1 MMDGGNGMEE
11 QGGKGSSKM
20 GGKERRKVE
29 SLGWLTESSVMP
41 RKQRAIAGVGASS
54 IVELRAELYKTQE
67 DVKKAKEGG
76 ADVDVLR
83 SRKKIG
89 VPEKK
94 NAGVEERAAKDA
106 LHLKA
111 VEDGKDV
118 YAALEKKAELYEK
131 LSRGELNDDEAEMYN
146 VDFFRKGLLEDERL
160 EMEEEDATAAASIH
174 LHGKSNDSSD
184 LGSEHTRS
192 QSGWIRDGASGLTQ
206 EHKQIIREV
215 NEETKDA
222 RGRTS
227 TLKQQRLLQS
237 QKKREALR
245 QAYLKRQVEKLRIQ
259 RQQSA
264 SSGDNQS
271 PATAS

>member
-1 MMDGGNGMEE
+1 MMDGGSGREE
-11 QGGKGSSKM
+11 QGAKGSSKM

-41 RKQRAIAGVGASS
+41 KKQRAIAGVGASS

-67 DVKKAKEGG
+67 DVKKAKEG
-76 ADVDVLR
+76 DVEVVR

-94 NAGVEERAAKDA
+94 NAGVDERAAKDA

-131 LSRGELNDDEAEMYN
+131 LSRGELNEEEAEMYN

-160 EMEEEDATAAASIH
+160 EMEEEDGSRD
-174 LHGKSNDSSD
+174 LHGKINDSSD
-184 LGSEHTRS
+184 LGSVHTRS
-192 QSGWIRDGASGLTQ
+192 QGGWIRDGASGLTQ

-222 RGRTS
+222 REKTS

-245 QAYLKRQVEKLRIQ
+245 QAYLKRQVEKLKSQ
-259 RQQSA
+259 KQQSA
-264 SSGDNQS
+264 SSADD
-271 PATAS
+271 